1 MSSPGEEG
9 AARPDTEDTMERDE
23 IIAISKALSNETRY
37 KILREIPADGQRC
50 CKDLSECFGISK
62 PTVTHHINKL
72 RNLGLLKSFKEQT
85 YHYLTRNQEKLSKY
99 RRALAEDFRGPSSQ
113 N

>member
-1 MSSPGEEG
+1 MSSPSGEEG
-9 AARPDTEDTMERDE
+9 AARPEAEVDLEREE

-37 KILREIPADGQRC
+37 MILREIPADGQKC

-72 RNLGLLKSFKEQT
+72 RELGLLKSFKEQT
-85 YHYLTRNQEKLSKY
+85 YHYLTRNQEKLNKY
-99 RRALAEDFRGPSSQ
+99 RRALGEDFRGPT
-113 N
+113 